1 MDMSFQ
7 VAKNFLLALASTV
20 LLALVAA
27 LVPLGGMLLIPLVPQ
42 PALAFGL
49 RYGPVRATALLAL
62 ATALV
67 AYLGG
72 PELAAG
78 YALLALMAALLLFS
92 FGRGWPIERVV
103 AGATAGM
110 LGALAAGLSLF
121 YGPVSAVRDGL
132 AALLTAN
139 MDASLDLY
147 GKFGL
152 SPESLDLLRE
162 RAPDIVDTVLTV
174 LPALAFAAFA
184 VVVLINLFFL
194 LRRFPER
201 RAYFAAPADLKEWRS
216 PEFLVWCL
224 ILSGFA
230 LFLPDAAA
238 ARTPAL
244 NIFLMIVVFYFF
256 QGLSI
261 IAYYFHH
268 KHVPHFFR
276 SLIYVAIVFEQ
287 ICTVFVVALGL
298 FDMWGDFRRLK
309 KKDLSP
315 VSGA

>member
-1 MDMSFQ
+1 MGFQ

-20 LLALVAA
+20 LMVLVAA

-49 RYGPVRATALLAL
+49 KHGTGRAIALLVL

-67 AYLGG
+67 ATIAGSELG
-72 PELAAG
+72 AG
-78 YALLALMAALLLFS
+78 YALLALMTALLLFS

-103 AGATAGM
+103 AGAAAGM

-132 AALLTAN
+132 GTLLKEN

-147 GKFGL
+147 GKLGL
-152 SPESLDLLRE
+152 SSESLDLLRQ
-162 RAPDIVDTVLTV
+162 RAPEVVDMVLRV
-174 LPALAFAAFA
+174 LPALVFAAFA
-184 VVVLINLFFL
+184 VLILINVFFL

-201 RAYFAAPADLKEWRS
+201 RSYFTAAADLKEWRS
-216 PEFLVWCL
+216 PEFLVWCF
-224 ILSGFA
+224 ILCGFA
-230 LFLPDAAA
+230 LFLPGAEA
-238 ARTPAL
+238 ARTAAL
-244 NIFLMIVVFYFF
+244 NVFLMIVVFYFF

-261 IAYYFHH
+261 VAYYFHH
-268 KHVPHFFR
+268 KHVPHFLR

-315 VSGA
+315 AA

>member
-1 MDMSFQ
+1 MSFQ
-7 VAKNFLLALASTV
+7 VAKNFLLAFASTV

-49 RYGPVRATALLAL
+49 RHGPGRASVLLIL

-72 PELAAG
+72 RELAAG
-78 YALLALMAALLLFS
+78 YALLALMTVLLLYS

-103 AGATAGM
+103 AGAAAGM

-132 AALLTAN
+132 GTLLKEN

-147 GKFGL
+147 GKLGL
-152 SPESLDLLRE
+152 SSESLDLLRE
-162 RAPDIVDTVLTV
+162 RAPEIVAMVLKV

-184 VVVLINLFFL
+184 VIALINMFFL

-201 RAYFAAPADLKEWRS
+201 RAYFAAAADLKEWRS
-216 PEFLVWCL
+216 PEFLVWCF

-230 LFLPDAAA
+230 LFLPGAEA
-238 ARTPAL
+238 ARTLAL
-244 NIFLMIVVFYFF
+244 NFFLMIAVFYFF
-256 QGLSI
+256 QWLSI
-261 IAYYFHH
+261 VAYYFHH
-268 KHVPHFFR
+268 KHVPHFLR
-276 SLIYVAIVFEQ
+276 SLIYVAIVVEQ

-315 VSGA
+315 AA